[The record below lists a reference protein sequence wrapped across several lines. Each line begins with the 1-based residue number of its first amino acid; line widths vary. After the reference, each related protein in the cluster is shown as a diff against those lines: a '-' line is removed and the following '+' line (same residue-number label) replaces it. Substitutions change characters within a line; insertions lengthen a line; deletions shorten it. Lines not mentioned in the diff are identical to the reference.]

1 VSVTLLSLRLGRAVQ
16 VFDSVRVRAR
26 LCLRGE
32 QQYKYYGFVVPGA
45 QRIVG
50 SVRPSYLSCLEERT
64 RYRIVYRFGISMSAP
79 RTKRPVG
86 RRWEEA
92 NDVRKKRKKADWT
105 VPAALTCL

>member
-1 VSVTLLSLRLGRAVQ
+1 MSVTLLSLRLGRAVQ

-45 QRIVG
+45 RWIVG
-50 SVRPSYLSCLEERT
+50 SVRPSYLSCSEERT
-64 RYRIVYRFGISMSAP
+64 RYRIGISMSAP

-86 RRWEEA
+86 KEAGRSQRREE
-92 NDVRKKRKKADWT
+92 KKEEG
-105 VPAALTCL
+105 

>member
-1 VSVTLLSLRLGRAVQ
+1 MQ

-45 QRIVG
+45 RRIVG
-50 SVRPSYLSCLEERT
+50 SVRPSYLSCSEERT
-64 RYRIVYRFGISMSAP
+64 RYRIGISMSAP
-79 RTKRPVG
+79 RMKRPVG
-86 RRWEEA
+86 RRREEA

-105 VPAALTCL
+105 VPAALACLWALATVFRS